1 MSKLGVNVD
10 HVATIR
16 EARKI
21 DYPDPVSAALLCETA
36 GADSIVC
43 HLREDRRHIHERDLY
58 KLKDLLSIKLN
69 LEMAASEEII
79 RIALKARPEQVTLV
93 PERRRELTTEGGLD
107 ARRYARRLR
116 EVGRRMEKKGIGM
129 SLFIDPDKRQIKAAR
144 QTGARMIEL
153 HTGAYANAKNKNSLE
168 KEYRV
173 LRDSAQFAKKI
184 GFLVFA
190 GHGLNYD
197 NTARLRKIS
206 EIEEY
211 NIGHAIVAR
220 SIFVGIEKATREMRA
235 LVR

>member
-10 HVATIR
+10 HVATVR

-21 DYPDPVSAALLCETA
+21 DYPDPVSAAVLCEGA
-36 GADSIVC
+36 GADSVVC
-43 HLREDRRHIHERDLY
+43 HLREDRRHIQERDLY
-58 KLKDLLSIKLN
+58 RLKDALSIKLN

-79 RIALKARPEQVTLV
+79 RIALKVRPGQITLV

-107 ARRYARRLR
+107 ARRHTRRLR
-116 EVGRRMEKKGIGM
+116 EVLRRMGKKGICG

-144 QTGARMIEL
+144 DTGARMVEL
-153 HTGAYANAKNKNSLE
+153 HTGAYANAKNKKVSD

-173 LRDSAQFAKKI
+173 LKDSAQFAKKI
-184 GFLVFA
+184 GFEVFA
-190 GHGLNYD
+190 GHGLNYN

-211 NIGHAIVAR
+211 NIGHSIVAR
-220 SIFVGIEKATREMRA
+220 SIFVGIEKAVREMKA
-235 LVR
+235 LVK